1 LKLSDFNFLKIDA
14 NKIYSELINDFEA
27 ASGEVLYNGD
37 ERRIFISQ
45 LVPVLVALKSEI
57 NETGKQNLLAYSMG
71 DNLDNLG
78 IDIYDTTRLQA
89 NKAIA
94 KGKITLVGPQARL
107 ITIPSG
113 KRVTPDG
120 NLFFVIKDEV
130 IIMPNETTKE
140 CVLEAVETGVKYNN
154 FLPGQIKNIT
164 DPIPYVSTIENTET
178 SYDGSDVESDQ
189 RYRVRC
195 KLSNKGKS
203 TTGPTD
209 SYKYI
214 AMSADVSIKDIY
226 PYSPSPGVV
235 ELVVLLNDGGIPTTE
250 LLNKVVAKASAK
262 DIRPLTDNVQAVAP
276 TEVNYNINIKYFI
289 DKDFASEEMTIRK
302 AVEGVNL
309 NNDDG
314 AIRDYIKWQYSELG
328 RSVNP
333 DMLLFYLQNSYTRN
347 DKTAISR
354 VEITSP
360 TYTNVNEKSI
370 AKPGTITVTY
380 GGLK

>member
-1 LKLSDFNFLKIDA
+1 MSDFNFLKIDA

-120 NLFFVIKDEV
+120 NLFFIIKDEV
-130 IIMPNETTKE
+130 TIMPNETTKE
-140 CVLEAVETGVKYNN
+140 CVLEAIEAGVKYNN

-164 DPIPYVSTIENTET
+164 DPIPYVSSIENIET
-178 SYDGSDVESDQ
+178 SHDGSDIESDQ

-209 SYKYI
+209 SYRYN
-214 AMSADVSIKDIY
+214 AMSADVSIKDVY

-250 LLNKVVAKASAK
+250 LLNKVIAKTSAK

-276 TEVNYNINIKYFI
+276 TSVNYNIDIKYFI
-289 DKDFASEEMTIRK
+289 DKDFASEELSIRK

-309 NNDDG
+309 NKEDG

-360 TYTNVNEKSI
+360 LYTNVNEKSI

>member
-1 LKLSDFNFLKIDA
+1 MSDFNFLKIDA